1 MIYDYRLDPW
11 NNVLDIHNIS
21 GERHQIPTT
30 SPFTVRL
37 LEVPQKTEPTS
48 LSVTCNGTAMTEVAA
63 TPEQGQFFP
72 DYRANVTGDPNW
84 NRGELLF
91 NAADAGKW
99 ITVNYRGM
107 GTLIDSRLP
116 DQLQMPFTGSQQA
129 DREVTLISAPT
140 SWDSQEGTHSKRQ
153 PIYGGKLRRHRGIP
167 AGTYSLREILQK
179 LINLSSSTELVRTVR
194 DCNCDC
200 NCHDGCSD
208 DGGP

>member
-116 DQLQMPFTGSQQA
+116 DMLQLPFSGSQQA
-129 DREVTLISAPT
+129 DRETNLRWVPN
-140 SWDSQEGTHSKRQ
+140 SWDSQEGQAQHD

-179 LINLSSSTELVRTVR
+179 LINLSSSTEFVRTVR
-194 DCNCDC
+194 ECDC
-200 NCHDGCSD
+200 NCNCSNGCSD
-208 DGGP
+208 DSGP

>member
-48 LSVTCNGTAMTEVAA
+48 LSVVCNGTAMTEVAA

-72 DYRANVTGDPNW
+72 DYRASVTGDPNW

-116 DQLQMPFTGSQQA
+116 DMLQLPFSGSQQA
-129 DREVTLISAPT
+129 DREMRLFTAPDG
-140 SWDSQEGTHSKRQ
+140 WDSQEGSSSTGK
-153 PIYGGKLRRHRGIP
+153 PIYGGKFRRHRGIP

-179 LINLSSSTELVRTVR
+179 LINLSSSTEFVRTVH
-194 DCNCDC
+194 DCNC
-200 NCHDGCSD
+200 NCTDGCSD
-208 DGGP
+208 DSGP

>member
-21 GERHQIPTT
+21 GERHTIPTT

-48 LSVTCNGTAMTEVAA
+48 LNVVCNGVAMTEVAA

-91 NAADAGKW
+91 NAADAGKT
-99 ITVNYRGM
+99 ITVSYRGM

-116 DQLQMPFTGSQQA
+116 DMLQIPFSGSQQA
-129 DREVTLISAPT
+129 DRETNLSTAPN
-140 SWDSQEGTHSKRQ
+140 SWDSQEGSSPKGK
-153 PIYGGKLRRHRGIP
+153 PIYGGKFRRHRGIP

-179 LINLSSSTELVRTVR
+179 LINLSSSTEFVRTVR
-194 DCNCDC
+194 DCNCT
-200 NCHDGCSD
+200 DGCSD
-208 DGGP
+208 DSGP

>member
-48 LSVTCNGTAMTEVAA
+48 LSVVCNGTAMTEVAA

-72 DYRANVTGDPNW
+72 DYRASVTGDPNW

-91 NAADAGKW
+91 NAADAGKT
-99 ITVNYRGM
+99 ITVSYRGM

-116 DQLQMPFTGSQQA
+116 NMLQMSFSGSQQG
-129 DREVTLISAPT
+129 DREVALSTAPT
-140 SWDSQEGTHSKRQ
+140 SWDRSEGRGVFA
-153 PIYGGKLRRHRGIP
+153 GGKLLRYRGIP
-167 AGTYSLREILQK
+167 AGTYSLQEILQK
-179 LINLSSSTELVRTVR
+179 LINISSSTEFVRTLH

-200 NCHDGCSD
+200 SDGCSD
-208 DGGP
+208 DSGP

>member
-21 GERHQIPTT
+21 GERHTIPTT

-48 LSVTCNGTAMTEVAA
+48 LNVVCNGVAMTEVAA

-91 NAADAGKW
+91 NAADAGKT
-99 ITVNYRGM
+99 ITVSYRGM
-107 GTLIDSRLP
+107 GTLVDSRLP
-116 DQLQMPFTGSQQA
+116 NMLQMSFSGSQQG
-129 DREVTLISAPT
+129 DREVSLTNSPS
-140 SWDSQEGTHSKRQ
+140 SWDSQEGTGNIAK
-153 PIYGGKLRRHRGIP
+153 GKFRRRRGIP
-167 AGTYSLREILQK
+167 AGTYTLQEILQK
-179 LINLSSSTELVRTVR
+179 LINISSSTEFVRTLH
-194 DCNCDC
+194 DCNC
-200 NCHDGCSD
+200 NCIDGCSD
-208 DGGP
+208 DSGP

>member
-1 MIYDYRLDPW
+1 MISDYRLDPW
-11 NNVLDIHNIS
+11 NNILNIRNIT
-21 GERHQIPTT
+21 GEKHQIPTR

-37 LEVPQKTEPTS
+37 LEVPQKTDPTS
-48 LSVTCNGTAMTEVAA
+48 MTVICNGKPMVEVAA

-72 DYRANVTGDPNW
+72 DYRANVADDPNW

-91 NAADAGKW
+91 NAADAGKT

-116 DQLQMPFTGSQQA
+116 DQLQMQFSGSRQP
-129 DREVTLISAPT
+129 DRTIDLTFAPS
-140 SWDSQEGTHSKRQ
+140 SWDRQEGSGNVA
-153 PIYGGKLRRHRGIP
+153 GGKLRRHAGIP
-167 AGTYSLREILQK
+167 AGQYSLQEILQK
-179 LINLSSSTELVRTVR
+179 LINLSSSVEFVRSLR
-194 DCNCDC
+194 NCNC

>member
-21 GERHQIPTT
+21 GEQHQIPTT

-48 LSVTCNGTAMTEVAA
+48 LNVVCNGVAMTEVAA

-91 NAADAGKW
+91 NAADAGKT
-99 ITVNYRGM
+99 ITVSYRGM
-107 GTLIDSRLP
+107 GTLVDSRLP
-116 DQLQMPFTGSQQA
+116 DMLQLPFSGSQQA
-129 DREVTLISAPT
+129 DRETNLSGAPN
-140 SWDSQEGTHSKRQ
+140 SWDSQEGRARHN
-153 PIYGGKLRRHRGIP
+153 PIYGGKLRRHRGIQ

-179 LINLSSSTELVRTVR
+179 LINLSSTTEFVRTVR
-194 DCNCDC
+194 ECDC
-200 NCHDGCSD
+200 NCSDGCSD
-208 DGGP
+208 DSGP

>member
-21 GERHQIPTT
+21 GERHTIPTT

-48 LSVTCNGTAMTEVAA
+48 LNVVCNGVAMTEVAA

-91 NAADAGKW
+91 NAADAGKT
-99 ITVNYRGM
+99 ITVSYRGM
-107 GTLIDSRLP
+107 GTLVDSRLP
-116 DQLQMPFTGSQQA
+116 DMLQLPFSGSQQA
-129 DREVTLISAPT
+129 DRETNLSGAPN
-140 SWDSQEGTHSKRQ
+140 SWDSQEGRARHN
-153 PIYGGKLRRHRGIP
+153 PIYGGKLRRHRGIQ

-179 LINLSSSTELVRTVR
+179 LINLSSTTEFVRTVR
-194 DCNCDC
+194 ECDC
-200 NCHDGCSD
+200 NCSNGCSD
-208 DGGP
+208 DSGP

>member
-21 GERHQIPTT
+21 GERHTIPTT

-48 LSVTCNGTAMTEVAA
+48 LNVVCNGVAMTEVAA

-91 NAADAGKW
+91 NAADAGKT
-99 ITVNYRGM
+99 ITVSYRGM
-107 GTLIDSRLP
+107 GTLVDSRLP
-116 DQLQMPFTGSQQA
+116 NMLQMSFSGSQQG
-129 DREVTLISAPT
+129 DREVSLTNSPS
-140 SWDSQEGTHSKRQ
+140 SWDSQEGTGNIVK
-153 PIYGGKLRRHRGIP
+153 GKFRRRRGIP
-167 AGTYSLREILQK
+167 AGTYTLQEILQK
-179 LINLSSSTELVRTVR
+179 LINLSSSTEFVRTLH
-194 DCNCDC
+194 DCDC
-200 NCHDGCSD
+200 NCIDGCSD
-208 DGGP
+208 DSGP

>member
-116 DQLQMPFTGSQQA
+116 DMLQLPFSGSQQA
-129 DREVTLISAPT
+129 DRETDLRWVPN
-140 SWDSQEGTHSKRQ
+140 SWDSQEGWARHD

-179 LINLSSSTELVRTVR
+179 LINLSSTTEFVRTVR
-194 DCNCDC
+194 ECNCDC
-200 NCHDGCSD
+200 NCGDGCSD
-208 DGGP
+208 DTGP

>member
-116 DQLQMPFTGSQQA
+116 DMLQLPFSGSQQA
-129 DREVTLISAPT
+129 DREMRLFT
-140 SWDSQEGTHSKRQ
+140 SPDGWDSQEGSSSTGK
-153 PIYGGKLRRHRGIP
+153 PIYGGKFRRHRGIP

-179 LINLSSSTELVRTVR
+179 LINLSSSTEFVRTVH
-194 DCNCDC
+194 DCNC
-200 NCHDGCSD
+200 NCTDGCSD
-208 DGGP
+208 DSGP

>member
-21 GERHQIPTT
+21 GERHTIPTT

-48 LSVTCNGTAMTEVAA
+48 LNVVCNGVAMTEVAA

-91 NAADAGKW
+91 NAADAGKT
-99 ITVNYRGM
+99 ITVSYRGM
-107 GTLIDSRLP
+107 GTLVDSRLP
-116 DQLQMPFTGSQQA
+116 NMLQMSFSGSQQG
-129 DREVTLISAPT
+129 DREVSLTNSPS
-140 SWDSQEGTHSKRQ
+140 SWDSQEGTGNIVK
-153 PIYGGKLRRHRGIP
+153 GKFRRRRGIP
-167 AGTYSLREILQK
+167 AGTYTLQEILQK
-179 LINLSSSTELVRTVR
+179 LINLSSSTEFVRTLH
-194 DCNCDC
+194 DCDC
-200 NCHDGCSD
+200 IDGCSD
-208 DGGP
+208 DSGP